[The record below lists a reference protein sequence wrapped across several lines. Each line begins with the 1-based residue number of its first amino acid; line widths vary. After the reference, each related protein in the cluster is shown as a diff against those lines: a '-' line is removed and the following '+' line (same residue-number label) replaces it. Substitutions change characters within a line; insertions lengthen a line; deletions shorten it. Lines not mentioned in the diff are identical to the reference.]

1 MDEDKS
7 IMWKYRNAIREM
19 IKDENEIRNQRT
31 NWFLVIQGF
40 LIAGV
45 CQLPDSHFLLKIFIS
60 LVGVITTVSFWQA
73 AWRSTLATTYALCW
87 WKTIKKKTDDIIPPV
102 SLITRDILE
111 KKRDDSLPGEQIYD
125 RMMEE
130 MDKWTK
136 WRADSRNKWDR
147 LLPYKLLPYVFFL
160 FWIVNILCLWQ
171 GWYEPAETNE
181 DMSIIFVKYY
191 KYISL

>member
-1 MDEDKS
+1 MDEEKN
-7 IMWKYRNAIREM
+7 IMWEYRDAIREM

-45 CQLPDSHFLLKIFIS
+45 CQLPDSIFLLKIFIS
-60 LVGVITTVSFWQA
+60 LVGIVTAVSFWQA

-87 WKTIKKKTDDIIPPV
+87 WKTIKKKKNETIPPV

-111 KKRDDSLPGEQIYD
+111 KKRDDSLPNERIYD

-136 WRADSRNKWDR
+136 WRAGSRNKLDW

-160 FWIVNILCLWQ
+160 FWTVNIICLW
-171 GWYEPAETNE
+171 
-181 DMSIIFVKYY
+181 
-191 KYISL
+191 L